1 MLLGGCGGSTTSSSP
16 PSADAGPTLHD
27 ATIAVTFGD
36 DSAVS
41 ASSDD
46 GAADA
51 GTSSAP
57 WGPDPPVTACAQSG
71 PPCPSPPPACAN
83 SYVAVSYS
91 SGQCMAGVC
100 SWQKA
105 DLDCREVDASCA
117 GAARFDA
124 GLDVSEV
131 DGSTWINVYGCQLP
145 APVVPVAPTSNCDV
159 DASPDSGVCPP
170 PASTCVDEQWLAYY
184 DDGQCLAGVC
194 SWEKRVHYCPG
205 HCAAGGCRAVEST
218 APPPPPLDT
227 TAK

>member
-16 PSADAGPTLHD
+16 PSTDSGRPLYD
-27 ATIAVTFGD
+27 ATVVTSGD

-51 GTSSAP
+51 DLPGAP

-71 PPCPSPPPACAN
+71 APCPSPPPACAN

-91 SGQCMAGVC
+91 PGRCMAGLC

-105 DLDCREVDASCA
+105 DFDCRLVDASCA

-124 GLDVSEV
+124 GLDVSET
-131 DGSTWINVYGCQLP
+131 DGSTWINIYGCQLP
-145 APVVPVAPTSNCDV
+145 TPVVPAPPPSNCDI

-170 PASTCVDEQWLAYY
+170 PASTCADERWLDYY
-184 DDGQCLAGVC
+184 DDGQCLAGAC

-205 HCAAGGCRAVEST
+205 GCSAGGCLPVEST